1 MIPKPFSRGII
12 RLGEPIYI
20 PRRIGSEDEIERFRQ
35 SIREALIDIEK
46 DVDTLMGY
54 DTCSNEVQE

>member
-20 PRRIGSEDEIERFRQ
+20 PRRIGSEEEIEQFRQ
-35 SIREALIDIEK
+35 SIRQALIDIEK
-46 DVDTLMGY
+46 DVDAVMGIE
-54 DTCSNEVQE
+54 TASNEAQA